1 MRDLD
6 LKTLRLG
13 VICSIRQYNVRTKHR
28 TPHTERPLP

>member
-6 LKTLRLG
+6 LKTLRLK
-13 VICSIRQYNVRTKHR
+13 VLCPPRQYNVRTKHN

>member
-13 VICSIRQYNVRTKHR
+13 VICSMRQYNVRTKHR